1 MANLKDFAISLLAS
15 ATVDLQNGDP
25 KTTVYTVP
33 AGKIAI
39 VTEVV
44 IREPTAS
51 LDGATDVDVGAGANA
66 DDWKQ
71 TVNLT
76 LVIGV
81 NDYYV
86 IRNDNTMITQVYV
99 AGETFGIIPATGA
112 TLDAQATMDVFG
124 YEYDA

>member
-1 MANLKDFAISLLAS
+1 MRLKENSLALLAS
-15 ATVDLQNGDP
+15 ATVDLQDTDP
-25 KTTVYTVP
+25 KTTVYTIP
-33 AGKIAI
+33 AGMKAI
-39 VTEVV
+39 VTLVV

-51 LDGATDVDVGAGANA
+51 LNGGTDFDVGAGVNA

-81 NDYYV
+81 DDYYV
-86 IRNDNTMITQVYV
+86 ITNDNTMITQVYV
-99 AGETFGIIPATGA
+99 AGETFGIKPATGA

-124 YEYDA
+124 YLVPV